1 MNAEYFGLQSQNI
14 REKLQGNPYMSDD
27 ALEMIESIERKAIE
41 EIDALRQ
48 DKVSLMRKLNHEIK
62 AHNKEKKLRL

>member
-1 MNAEYFGLQSQNI
+1 
-14 REKLQGNPYMSDD
+14 MSDD

-48 DKVSLMRKLNHEIK
+48 DKVSLMKKLNQEIK
-62 AHNKEKKLRL
+62 AHN